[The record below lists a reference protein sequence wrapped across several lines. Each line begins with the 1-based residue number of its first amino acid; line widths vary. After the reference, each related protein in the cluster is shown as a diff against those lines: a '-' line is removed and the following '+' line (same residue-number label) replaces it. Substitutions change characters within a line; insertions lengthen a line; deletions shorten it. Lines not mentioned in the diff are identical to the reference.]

1 MPERITES
9 LDKASL
15 DISARGEETS
25 RGSAPDGNYKGFM
38 TFERE
43 GQFPQDK
50 LLSMLSKR

>member
-25 RGSAPDGNYKGFM
+25 RGSAPDGSSKGFM
-38 TFERE
+38 TSERE